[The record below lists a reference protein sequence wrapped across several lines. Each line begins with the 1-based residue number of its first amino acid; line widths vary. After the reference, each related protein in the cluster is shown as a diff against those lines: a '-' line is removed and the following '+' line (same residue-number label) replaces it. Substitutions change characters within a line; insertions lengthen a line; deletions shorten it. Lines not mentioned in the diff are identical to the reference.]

1 MWGESKDI
9 HESWVKKELKNR
21 VVVVEDEEEM
31 GTSNYKRAVEKNH

>member
-21 VVVVEDEEEM
+21 VVVEDEEEM